1 MKTWRIETDGISDG
15 LSGMEA
21 KSKNLRAW
29 INRWLYPYMINVQR
43 KRFMTENVSE
53 GNRWS
58 PLNPKYAA
66 WKLRRYGGGIKYK
79 WVGGGSA
86 LDSQG
91 NRTGFDRSGQKR
103 PWQESGTY
111 PNYPG
116 NGKRINIATGR
127 LVNSL
132 LGEGPGHVKLV
143 KPTSL
148 TIGTT
153 VPYAKDV
160 DASRTLSDLSKYTLE
175 VISRELSSYLKA
187 GK

>member
-79 WVGGGSA
+79 WVG
-86 LDSQG
+86 
-91 NRTGFDRSGQKR
+91 F
-103 PWQESGTY
+103 
-111 PNYPG
+111 
-116 NGKRINIATGR
+116 GKFFF
-127 LVNSL
+127 
-132 LGEGPGHVKLV
+132 
-143 KPTSL
+143 
-148 TIGTT
+148 
-153 VPYAKDV
+153 
-160 DASRTLSDLSKYTLE
+160 
-175 VISRELSSYLKA
+175 
-187 GK
+187 